1 MVDLVPTITLT
12 NLEMTQ
18 KLKNLVSDV
27 RRKYLRDLAQVN
39 IVMKRQMELLTN
51 VTLLGTGGTTQA
63 VEIYFLILM
72 EVLELMIT
80 FINSVMTQKL
90 KSLA

>member
-27 RRKYLRDLAQVN
+27 RTRSQLDLDPAIIN
-39 IVMKRQMELLTN
+39 IKK
-51 VTLLGTGGTTQA
+51 
-63 VEIYFLILM
+63 LI
-72 EVLELMIT
+72 VL
-80 FINSVMTQKL
+80 
-90 KSLA
+90 

>member
-1 MVDLVPTITLT
+1 MRILRSLAVIRR
-12 NLEMTQ
+12 
-18 KLKNLVSDV
+18 LKNLVSDV